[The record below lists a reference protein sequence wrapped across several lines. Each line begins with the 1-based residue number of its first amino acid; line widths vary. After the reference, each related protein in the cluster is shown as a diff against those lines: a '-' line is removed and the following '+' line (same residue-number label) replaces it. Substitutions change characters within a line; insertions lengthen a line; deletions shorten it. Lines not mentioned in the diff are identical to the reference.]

1 MTARSDSDLSPEG
14 IIRKVSDASGSKYS
28 GDNAP
33 SSAATGPPPPVTSK
47 PVFTPTQTGSS
58 SRAFNPLGSRTSAAA
73 PSSSHVDEDG
83 WDIVEAPQVTR
94 TQLEK
99 VAPAYKPTKVNMAE
113 LTSERQEP
121 SRFSPQSTDRS
132 SQDDVVRG
140 GYQPVGKVDIA
151 ALRRQAQEKGSAADN
166 RPTPVKGSYEP
177 VGKVDIAA
185 IRARAQP
192 SSDASSLP
200 PKAVSPAATGASGG
214 ESEPKSL
221 ADRSAAFSHSERLT
235 SMPKPKVSN
244 RFGAGTSNFTGTKA
258 PAPGG
263 FGAKPLAAAAPVGT
277 ASKTFA
283 DEGGKTPAQIW
294 AEKKARERGT
304 SGAADTTRPGQP
316 TSPVASQVS
325 GGGQWDS
332 GYSGKKWGAVQTTR
346 TGQSAASGVSQQDTG
361 DDVAREEPIESS
373 GNVSAI
379 RDRFKNAAP
388 MGSARD
394 EQENE
399 APPPPMASRPG
410 VGRAVPVPGMA
421 QKAPAEE
428 QIPDEEDSRMPTP
441 PPQPPRSPSPES
453 PIDEGSPIRIAQPVS
468 RGKDPELEAPEER
481 FSPPPM
487 PTQSLSNAVPA
498 RRDLDQETTVAGN
511 DPARGASQAAAAS
524 TFGSAA
530 AANADVGA
538 GIGGKRALIEFDY
551 EKAEDN
557 EIDLQEGEYVTNID
571 MVDEDW
577 WMGQNSKGESGLCEF
592 LSMLI
597 AKCFC

>member
-1 MTARSDSDLSPEG
+1 
-14 IIRKVSDASGSKYS
+14 
-28 GDNAP
+28 
-33 SSAATGPPPPVTSK
+33 
-47 PVFTPTQTGSS
+47 
-58 SRAFNPLGSRTSAAA
+58 
-73 PSSSHVDEDG
+73 
-83 WDIVEAPQVTR
+83 
-94 TQLEK
+94 
-99 VAPAYKPTKVNMAE
+99 MAQ

-121 SRFSPQSTDRS
+121 SRFSPQSTDRNT
-132 SQDDVVRG
+132 QDNVVRG
-140 GYQPVGKVDIA
+140 GYQPIGKVDIA
-151 ALRRQAQEKGSAADN
+151 ALRRQAQEQGSAADN

-192 SSDASSLP
+192 SSDVSSP
-200 PKAVSPAATGASGG
+200 PPRNVSPAATGTSTASGG
-214 ESEPKSL
+214 AEAEPRSL
-221 ADRSAAFSHSERLT
+221 ADRSAAFSQSERLT
-235 SMPKPKVSN
+235 SMPKPKLSN
-244 RFGAGTSNFTGTKA
+244 RLGVGASNFTGTKTPA
-258 PAPGG
+258 PAG

-304 SGAADTTRPGQP
+304 SDAADTTRPGQP
-316 TSPVASQVS
+316 TSPVASHIS

-346 TGQSAASGVSQQDTG
+346 TGQSAASGISQQDTG
-361 DDVAREEPIESS
+361 DNAAREEPIESS

-399 APPPPMASRPG
+399 APPPPMASRPSG
-410 VGRAVPVPGMA
+410 ARAVPGMA
-421 QKAPAEE
+421 QKASAEE
-428 QIPDEEDSRMPTP
+428 QIPDEEYSRMPTP
-441 PPQPPRSPSPES
+441 PAQPPRSPTPES
-453 PIDEGSPIRIAQPVS
+453 PVDEGSPIRIAQPVS

-481 FSPPPM
+481 FFPPPM

-498 RRDLDQETTVAGN
+498 RRDLDEETTVAGN
-511 DPARGASQAAAAS
+511 DPARGASQAAAAL

-538 GIGGKRALIEFDY
+538 GVGGKRALIEFDY

-592 LSMLI
+592 FSLRIHLRCSLLNQSSPGELRQARRWRRRAVRGCTITNFACGCCCRASACRNLI
-597 AKCFC
+597 RTTRCCCGTEAHSH